1 MLHSQHA
8 ESLIETSHLAKM
20 ANEIG
25 TFFQALPDRKEAIG
39 SIATHL
45 RNFWEP
51 RMRRQII
58 DYAQH
63 SGHRLNPLVREA
75 VLTLQ
80 PEPAGGQTHTS

>member
-1 MLHSQHA
+1 MEIGRLV
-8 ESLIETSHLAKM
+8 KM

-25 TFFQALPDRKEAIG
+25 AYFEPLPDRGEAIS

-58 DYAQH
+58 DYAQQDGG
-63 SGHRLNPLVREA
+63 SLKSIVREA
-75 VLTLQ
+75 VLSLQ
-80 PEPAGGQTHTS
+80 REK